1 MMKRLLSRLSLT
13 AALLLGGGTLSVY
26 GQDDVESY
34 KFDFG
39 AGIGMSGYLGDANE
53 SNLFK
58 HPGLD
63 ANLSFRYLANSR
75 FAVRALLSVATL
87 SGNSAE
93 MSNVFPDGA
102 VYDFKSTVFDLG
114 ARAEFNF
121 FAYGI
126 GETYKR
132 LRRWT
137 PYLTL
142 GVGAA
147 LSSCDGTTA
156 VALTLPMG
164 AGVKFKVSRRVN
176 LAAEF
181 TMTKLFGD
189 KADGIQDPYKIKS
202 SFFKNTDWMS
212 ALTISF
218 SYEFGPR
225 CVVCHRVD

>member
-1 MMKRLLSRLSLT
+1 MTKRLLT
-13 AALLLGGGTLSVY
+13 VIIFAAALLSGGGAVNVSA
-26 GQDDVESY
+26 QQDVESY
-34 KFDFG
+34 KFDVG
-39 AGIGMSGYLGDANE
+39 AGVGMSGYLGDANE

-58 HPGLD
+58 HPGVA

-75 FAVRALLSVATL
+75 FAVRGLFSMATI

-93 MSNVFPDGA
+93 METVFPDNA

-126 GETYKR
+126 GETYRR

-156 VALTLPMG
+156 VAFSLPMG
-164 AGVKFKVSRRVN
+164 VGLKYKVSRRVN
-176 LAAEF
+176 LMAEF

-189 KADGIQDPYKIKS
+189 KADGIADPYKIKS
-202 SFFKNTDWMS
+202 SFFKNTDWVS
-212 ALTISF
+212 ALTLSF